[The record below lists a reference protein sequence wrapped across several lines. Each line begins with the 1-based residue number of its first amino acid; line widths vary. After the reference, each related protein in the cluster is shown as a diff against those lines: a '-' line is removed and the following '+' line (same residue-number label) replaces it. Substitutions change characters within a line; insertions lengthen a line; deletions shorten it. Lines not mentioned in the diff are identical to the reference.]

1 MEPQYLRIR
10 GARMHNL
17 RNIDVDLPRN
27 RLVVF
32 SGLSGSGKSS
42 LAFDTLYAEGQRRYV
57 ESLSTYA
64 RQFLGQM
71 DKPEVDLLEGLSPA
85 VSIEQRTTSRN
96 PRSTVGTITE
106 IYDHLRLLFAR
117 VGRPHCP
124 HCGESIRPQSVQ
136 DMVKTL
142 LGYPEGTRMVLLAPL
157 VDGQKGEHQAVLQ
170 RLRRDG
176 FVRVRIDGKIMGLD
190 QEISLSKTKKHHIA
204 AVVDR
209 LVIKTVATNNQ
220 RAGERQLATEQVE
233 RRDVTGT
240 RLARNLA
247 VAKASM
253 IPVEHKRKQEDVTVD
268 QQKETTRRLAD
279 SVDQQSDM
287 ARRLTD
293 SVSTAVRLAEG
304 RLLVNFPDLPV
315 AGDAGNERLFSELAA
330 CAGCGHSLPELS
342 PQLFSFNN
350 PKGACVA
357 CGGLGIKQVFDPQR
371 VVPDP
376 SLSLRQGALVPWRA
390 RGSSTYVAAL
400 ISALAEHYDFDPDQ
414 PFAKLPEKIKRIILD
429 GSGDVPINF
438 SYSRFRRRRSHRQP
452 FAGILPQLARRYL
465 ETESGAVRE
474 ELEQYMNEQPCPACH
489 GARLR
494 PEALAVRVGSWSIDQ
509 LCALSIAQLLAALA
523 ALEFSPGEAPVAGRI
538 IKEINDRL
546 VFLKGVGLDYIS
558 LERRASTLSGGEAQ
572 RIRLASQIGSSLAG
586 VLYILDEPSI
596 GLHQRDNRRLI
607 NTLLRLRDLGNTV
620 IVVEHDEDTIR
631 AADHVLDMGPGAG
644 VHGGQVVYS
653 GDVAGLLVTENSQ
666 TGGYL
671 SGRLAIEVPARRR
684 PIGKKSAWL
693 RVNGAKANNLQ
704 AITVGIPLGLF
715 TCVTGVSGSGK
726 STLVTETLFK
736 AAARHLYQARE
747 TPGAHRSFTGLKH
760 IDKVID
766 IDQGP
771 IGRTPRSNPATYTGV
786 LTPVRE
792 LFARLPEARVRGYK
806 PGRFSFNLKGGRCA
820 ACEGDGVIKIAMHF
834 LPDLYVTCE
843 TCRGRRYNEDTLDI
857 HYKGKNIAAVLAMTV
872 EEGVEF
878 FRAIPAVYHKLL
890 TLFDVGL
897 GYLPLGQSS
906 VSLSGGEAQRIKLA
920 RELSKRQTGRTL
932 YILDEPTTGLHPADI
947 KHLLHVLNRLVA
959 SGNTVVVIEHNLDAI
974 KTADYVIDLGPEGGD
989 GGGQVVVVG
998 TPEEVAACSES
1009 HTGRYLRPL
1018 LN

>member
-17 RNIDVDLPRN
+17 QNIDVDLPRN

-117 VGRPHCP
+117 VGQAHCP
-124 HCGESIRPQSVQ
+124 HCGEAIQPQSLQ

-142 LGYPEGTRMVLLAPL
+142 LDYPAGSKLILLAPL
-157 VDGQKGEHQAVLQ
+157 IDDKKGEHQGVLQ
-170 RLRRDG
+170 KLRRDG
-176 FVRVRIDGKIMGLD
+176 FVRARIDGEIVGLD
-190 QEISLSKTKKHHIA
+190 QEINLAKTKKHTIE

-209 LVIKTVATNNQ
+209 LIIKEGVA
-220 RAGERQLATEQVE
+220 
-233 RRDVTGT
+233 
-240 RLARNLA
+240 
-247 VAKASM
+247 
-253 IPVEHKRKQEDVTVD
+253 
-268 QQKETTRRLAD
+268 RRLAD
-279 SVDQQSDM
+279 SVG
-287 ARRLTD
+287 
-293 SVSTAVRLAEG
+293 TALRLAEG
-304 RLLVNFPDLPV
+304 KLLAHFPDL
-315 AGDAGNERLFSELAA
+315 AGGEQERLFSELAA
-330 CAGCGHSLPELS
+330 CISCGRSLPELS

-350 PKGACVA
+350 PKGACA
-357 CGGLGIKQVFDPQR
+357 ECGGLGVKQVFDPDR
-371 VVPDP
+371 VVADP
-376 SLSLRQGALVPWRA
+376 QLSLNQGALLPWSGRSS
-390 RGSSTYVAAL
+390 GSYVRNL
-400 ISALAEHYDFDPDQ
+400 IKALAERYGFDPDR
-414 PFAKLPEKIKRIILD
+414 PFGRLPQAAKELIFN
-429 GSGDVPINF
+429 GSGDEAITF
-438 SYSRFRRRRSHRQP
+438 SYTRFRRRRTHSKP
-452 FAGILPQLARRYL
+452 FEGLLSQLTRRYL
-465 ETESGAVRE
+465 ETESAAVRE

-494 PEALAVRVGSWSIDQ
+494 PEALAVMVGGYSIAR
-509 LCALSIAQLLAALA
+509 LCALSIEELLAALP
-523 ALEFSPGEAPVAGRI
+523 ALEFAPARAPVAARI
-538 IKEINDRL
+538 IKEIHDRL
-546 VFLKGVGLDYIS
+546 TFLHDVGLGYIT
-558 LERRASTLSGGEAQ
+558 LARRASTLSGGEAQ
-572 RIRLASQIGSSLAG
+572 RIRLASQIGARLAG

-644 VHGGQVVYS
+644 VHGGRVVYN
-653 GDVAGLLVTENSQ
+653 GDVPGLLAAEQSL

-671 SGRLAIEVPARRR
+671 AGRLAIAVPAKRRR
-684 PIGKKSAWL
+684 PGKKSAWIKL
-693 RVNGAKANNLQ
+693 SGAAANNLQ
-704 AITVGIPLGLF
+704 NLEVALPLGLF

-726 STLVTETLFK
+726 SSLVIETLFK
-736 AAARHLYQARE
+736 AAARHLYGSRD
-747 TPGAHRSFTGLKH
+747 TPGEYKKISGLEQ

-766 IDQGP
+766 IDQSP

-786 LTPVRE
+786 LTPARE
-792 LFARLPEARVRGYK
+792 LFARLPEARTRGYK
-806 PGRFSFNLKGGRCA
+806 PGRFSFNLKGGRCE

-843 TCRGRRYNEDTLDI
+843 ACNGKRYNEETLDI
-857 HYKGKNIAAVLAMTV
+857 RYKDKNIAEVLAMTV
-872 EEGVEF
+872 EEGRDF
-878 FRAIPAVYHKLL
+878 FSAVPAIRNKLE
-890 TLFDVGL
+890 TLFEVGL

-906 VSLSGGEAQRIKLA
+906 VTLSGGEAQRIKLS

-947 KHLLHVLNRLVA
+947 EHLLHVLNRLVDG
-959 SGNTVVVIEHNLDAI
+959 GNTVVVIEHNLDVI
-974 KTADYVIDLGPEGGD
+974 KTADYLIDLGPEGGE
-989 GGGQVVVVG
+989 GGGRVVAAG
-998 TPEEVAACSES
+998 PPEKVAACPES
-1009 HTGRYLRPL
+1009 HTGKYLKPL
-1018 LN
+1018 LG